1 MEKKRSSIESLSR
14 ALSALG
20 DAELCEVVSAA
31 TVDREDLRA
40 LHQVAQLSLVA
51 GPASGEGLSEPAL
64 SGATLSAAGGV
75 VRAGDVEDLPVGEVP
90 PLGKPNVAGG
100 DSDEGWT
107 SDGIPTFSKV
117 RDRIAAKFAVAIG
130 APETDVERAESLS
143 LEQQWENR
151 ARVARERLEQIKGIM
166 RK

>member
-1 MEKKRSSIESLSR
+1 MEKKQSSIESLSR
-14 ALSALG
+14 ALSVLG
-20 DAELCEVVSAA
+20 DAQLCEVVSAA
-31 TVDREDLRA
+31 TVGREDLRA

-51 GPASGEGLSEPAL
+51 GPASGEEL

-90 PLGKPNVAGG
+90 PLGRPGG
-100 DSDEGWT
+100 SGSGDDEGWT

-151 ARVARERLEQIKGIM
+151 ARAARERLEQIKGIM